1 MNIKQRIIRLIPS
14 KLYVILKGSGWF
26 GNFNSWKE
34 AEAKCDGYNNE
45 MVFQKVTDSILKVK
59 SGEALFERDS
69 VVFDKADYNF
79 PILNAL
85 MWIALDQQSV
95 LKVID
100 FGGSL
105 GSVYFQN
112 RSFINSIQTVSW
124 NVVEQSKFVEIGNK
138 YIKEERLHFFNSIS
152 ECVQYENCNCVLFSS
167 VLQYIEDPYK
177 IIDEVLKLNIE
188 YILIDKTSFTLNSK
202 SRITIQKVPK
212 KIYDVSYPCWL
223 LPENIIVDQFL
234 SNGYR
239 IIYEF
244 ENQDFI
250 NLPSIQKGFLFKK
263 M

>member
-45 MVFQKVTDSILKVK
+45 LVFSKVTNATLKVK
-59 SGEALFERDS
+59 NGEALFERDS
-69 VVFDKADYNF
+69 VLFDNIDYNF

-85 MWIALDQQSV
+85 MWIAVEQKGI
-95 LKVID
+95 LKVLD
-100 FGGSL
+100 FGCSL

-112 RSFINSIQTVSW
+112 RTFLNSIQTLSW
-124 NVVEQSKFVEIGNK
+124 NVVEQSKFVEIGKK
-138 YIKEERLHFFNSIS
+138 YIEEEKLHFYNSIT
-152 ECVQYENCNCVLFSS
+152 ECAQFENCNCVLFSS
-167 VLQYIEDPYK
+167 VLQYIDAPFK
-177 IIDEVLKLNIE
+177 IIEDVLKLNIE
-188 YILIDKTSFTLNSK
+188 FILIDKTSFSLNKK

-223 LPENIIVDQFL
+223 LSENIFVDHFL
-234 SNGYR
+234 TNGYKL
-239 IIYEF
+239 IYEF

>member
-1 MNIKQRIIRLIPS
+1 MTIKKKIIRLFPGKIF
-14 KLYVILKGSGWF
+14 VFLKGSGWF
-26 GNFNSWKE
+26 GNYKNWKE

-45 MVFQKVTDSILKVK
+45 IVFQKVTESILKVK

-85 MWIALDQQSV
+85 MWIALDQKNV
-95 LKVID
+95 LKVLD

-105 GSVYFQN
+105 GSVFFQN
-112 RSFINSIQTVSW
+112 RFFLNSINTFSW
-124 NVVEQSKFVEIGNK
+124 NVVEQSKFVEIGKK
-138 YIKEERLHFFNSIS
+138 YIEEERLQFFNSIS
-152 ECVQYENCNCVLFSS
+152 ECTQFDNCNCVLFSS
-167 VLQYIEDPYK
+167 VLQYIEDPFK
-177 IIDEVLKLNIE
+177 IIEEVMKLNIKF
-188 YILIDKTSFTLNSK
+188 ILIDKTSFTLNNK
-202 SRITIQKVPK
+202 SRITIQKVSK

-223 LPENIIVDQFL
+223 LPENIFVDQFIA
-234 SNGYR
+234 NGYKL
-239 IIYEF
+239 IYEF